1 MKENLS
7 FDKPLYVLAPLAG
20 FTDLPFRSVVKKFGA
35 DLTVSEMLSSNALA
49 RGSKKTLHMLEKSS
63 LEDPYSV
70 QIAGAD
76 VDIVRS
82 AVEILNEQ
90 EGIDIIDLNCGCP
103 VPKVVGHG
111 SGSSLLLNLPLMGE
125 IIKTI
130 KETSNKSMTSVKIR
144 LGFEEKNH
152 VDIAKVVQDSGAD
165 FIAVHGRTRA
175 GKFKAAVDYDA
186 IREIKEAVDIPVIAN
201 GDIDSYK
208 KAKWVL
214 EHTGADTLSHSLDK
228 HKGLDQYIHLSFIKD
243 HPMYHIAKS
252 RQSIID
258 PVWLEIDISVLFEK
272 NTLFCD
278 KVANDS
284 TAKLFKIDKI
294 KKKIDF
300 DTMLFSLI
308 FDEYKEARKAEILV
322 LDHISSDKILG
333 VYNGK

>member
-1 MKENLS
+1 MIKNLS
-7 FDKPLYVLAPLAG
+7 FDNPLYVLAPLAG

-49 RGSKKTLHMLEKSS
+49 HGSQKTLHMLEKSP

-76 VDIVRS
+76 VDIVKR
-82 AVEILNEQ
+82 AVEVLNEQ

-130 KETSNKSMTSVKIR
+130 KETSNKELTSVKIR

-152 VDIAKVVQDSGAD
+152 VDIAKVVEDSGAD
-165 FIAVHGRTRA
+165 FLAVHGRTRA

-186 IREIKEAVDIPVIAN
+186 IAEIKKAVSIPVIAN
-201 GDIDSYK
+201 GDIDSYE

-214 EHTGADTLSHSLDK
+214 EHTGADGVMIGRGAVGAPWIFHQLRTGEEYVSQEIKHQIVMEHFDKMIEFYGEYGAILFRKHTHTYSKGYRGASALRNQVNTVDDVAEFRAILDE
-228 HKGLDQYIHLSFIKD
+228 F
-243 HPMYHIAKS
+243 
-252 RQSIID
+252 
-258 PVWLEIDISVLFEK
+258 FK
-272 NTLFCD
+272 NSEMAL
-278 KVANDS
+278 
-284 TAKLFKIDKI
+284 
-294 KKKIDF
+294 
-300 DTMLFSLI
+300 
-308 FDEYKEARKAEILV
+308 
-322 LDHISSDKILG
+322 
-333 VYNGK
+333 

>member
-1 MKENLS
+1 MIKNLS
-7 FDKPLYVLAPLAG
+7 FNNPLYVLAPLAG

-49 RGSKKTLHMLEKSS
+49 HGSQKTLHMLEKSP

-76 VDIVRS
+76 VDIVKR
-82 AVEILNEQ
+82 AVEILNDQ

-130 KETSNKSMTSVKIR
+130 KDTSNKELTSVKIR

-152 VDIAKVVQDSGAD
+152 VDIAKVVEDSGAD
-165 FIAVHGRTRA
+165 FLAVHGRTRA

-186 IREIKEAVDIPVIAN
+186 IAEIKKAVKIPVIAN
-201 GDIDSYK
+201 GDIDSYE

-214 EHTGADTLSHSLDK
+214 EHTGADGVMIGRGAVGAPWIFHQLRTGEEHVSQEIKHQIVMEHFDK
-228 HKGLDQYIHLSFIKD
+228 MIEFYGAYGAILFRKHTHTYSKGYRGASALRNQVN
-243 HPMYHIAKS
+243 
-252 RQSIID
+252 SID
-258 PVWLEIDISVLFEK
+258 D
-272 NTLFCD
+272 
-278 KVANDS
+278 VAEFR
-284 TAKLFKIDKI
+284 A
-294 KKKIDF
+294 
-300 DTMLFSLI
+300 
-308 FDEYKEARKAEILV
+308 V
-322 LDHISSDKILG
+322 LDDFFKNSEMAL
-333 VYNGK
+333 